1 MIELDIAVKF
11 RERIK
16 ETELWQK
23 YNVIMTQKAK
33 DSNVILKWY
42 YIHLVHFSDEE
53 DGSASVE
60 NEKIQKIRKRKTLQ
74 QESKILVKNQQVFC
88 RANCQH

>member
-1 MIELDIAVKF
+1 MIELDIAVRL

-33 DSNVILKWY
+33 DPNAILK
-42 YIHLVHFSDEE
+42 
-53 DGSASVE
+53 
-60 NEKIQKIRKRKTLQ
+60 
-74 QESKILVKNQQVFC
+74 
-88 RANCQH
+88 